1 MAPNLV
7 FLSFIFTHKVN
18 LIVNK
23 VNLLTSG
30 VRLLLLILF
39 NLNVTKKHYCYLGVM
54 HWKLRRALF
63 NRLQQKFIR
72 FIGYLNMSKLYSY
85 LLI

>member
-1 MAPNLV
+1 MCEFKTINKKINSIEIYLIYIFDQMAPNLV

-54 HWKLRRALF
+54 H
-63 NRLQQKFIR
+63 
-72 FIGYLNMSKLYSY
+72 
-85 LLI
+85 